1 MIVAGCDVGTLTTKA
16 VIMKDGSMVSYEIVA
31 TEAKPEKAAKVVM
44 ENTLSKVGLS
54 FKDLDFCVATGWGRK
69 KAGFAGKDMG
79 EIPCIGKGA
88 YKLNPSLCTVINIG
102 AQASSVIRIGKNGNV
117 LDYGTNDKCASG
129 TGKFLGV
136 ISEALELNVSEMGA
150 LSLQSK
156 NPVSISNQCAV
167 FAESEVISYVN
178 EGMELAD
185 IACGINN
192 SIARRLVT
200 LAKRVGVKEDV
211 CIVGGVAKNIGV
223 VKDLERMLD
232 IEMKKLPVDPQIVGA
247 LGAAVIAEQK
257 AK

>member
-1 MIVAGCDVGTLTTKA
+1 MIVAGFDVGTLTTKA
-16 VIMKDGSMVSYEIVA
+16 VVLNDGSIASYDIIP
-31 TEAKPEKAAKVVM
+31 TEAKPEGAAKVVM
-44 ENTLSKVGLS
+44 ENALSKAGIS
-54 FKDLDFCVATGWGRK
+54 FTDLGFCVATGWGRK
-69 KAGFAGKDMG
+69 KVGFANKDMG
-79 EIPCIGKGA
+79 EIPCLGKGA
-88 YKLNPSLCTVINIG
+88 YRLIPSLCTVIDIG
-102 AQASSVIRIGKNGNV
+102 AQTSSVIRIGKNGNV

-136 ISEALELNVSEMGA
+136 IAEALELGIDDLGP

-167 FAESEVISYVN
+167 FAESEVISHVN

-185 IACGINN
+185 IVSGINN
-192 SIARRLVT
+192 SIARRQVT

-211 CIVGGVAKNIGV
+211 CIIGGVAKNIGV
-223 VKDLERMLD
+223 VKDLESMLEV
-232 IEMKKLPVDPQIVGA
+232 EMKKLPVDPQIIGA